1 MIYFPQFMSDL
12 AELDVLSIPM
22 NFGCWKP
29 QRNIANRISELND
42 GFSDACRPY
51 ATKLAAIQNQMRKAR
66 IRVPGTSPLII
77 AKGGR
82 TGRLFIV
89 L

>member
-51 ATKLAAIQNQMRKAR
+51 ATKLAAIQNQMR
-66 IRVPGTSPLII
+66 TF
-77 AKGGR
+77 AKQE
-82 TGRLFIV
+82 FE
-89 L
+89 